1 MPQHRQILCLAAV
14 KLPVEMSGC
23 KFDATSEQWRQ
34 GSRCYHPEIQGRQL
48 LLGMVRSHQQYNYM
62 RLQDAEAGSSPA
74 QWRVVWLE
82 RENGGAGFSG
92 NWAGFS
98 KDQVQL
104 RLQFCTVSMW

>member
-1 MPQHRQILCLAAV
+1 MHTIVNSSLCSRSSALQQPAS
-14 KLPVEMSGC
+14 LN
-23 KFDATSEQWRQ
+23 DA
-34 GSRCYHPEIQGRQL
+34 I
-48 LLGMVRSHQQYNYM
+48 VRS
-62 RLQDAEAGSSPA
+62 QDAEAGSSPA

-104 RLQFCTVSMW
+104 CIRPYSFMCLWVLLVTWPGRTQG